1 MSDLH
6 ISWDQYHKKT
16 EQLAVQV
23 HKDGWEFNQVVCIAK
38 GGMRVGD
45 IFARIFDVPL
55 AILSV
60 ESYRGDNL

>member
-60 ESYRGDNL
+60 ES